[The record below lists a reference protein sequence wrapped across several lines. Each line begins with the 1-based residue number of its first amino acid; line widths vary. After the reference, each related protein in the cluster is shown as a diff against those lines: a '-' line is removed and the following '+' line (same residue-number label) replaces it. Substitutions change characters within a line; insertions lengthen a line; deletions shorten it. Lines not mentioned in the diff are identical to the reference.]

1 MADVA
6 EAANTIATAIR
17 GIAPPPPAA
26 APQSVSLTP
35 FTGAVTEDFR
45 VFREQL
51 ESSIAPAQV
60 PKAQQVGF
68 LKLHLQGG
76 ARNYFLELPAASKN
90 TLNNALLSLEN
101 RYLSANRVELYKLK
115 FQERKFNQSKE
126 TPEDFLTDIT
136 RLANIAFA
144 DSGGND
150 YSAERTRRIRDAFIS
165 GMPTHIRLKLLMQPE
180 TTTVNDLCASVS
192 KRLTLKSI
200 LPDEDAQATGFN
212 SITDNSTS
220 SLATALNNIATA
232 NKNLASSQRELGRQM
247 NKMQISVD
255 RSNNRGFHR
264 GNFRGRRQI
273 QFNSNRGNN
282 RPSNHQGY
290 QRQQFGHT
298 GSGFYNQ
305 RGRDHRYSPIICRN
319 CGQPGHIQSQCWFK
333 PVPQRG
339 THVPFATIPKN

>member
-1 MADVA
+1 
-6 EAANTIATAIR
+6 
-17 GIAPPPPAA
+17 
-26 APQSVSLTP
+26 
-35 FTGAVTEDFR
+35 
-45 VFREQL
+45 
-51 ESSIAPAQV
+51 
-60 PKAQQVGF
+60 
-68 LKLHLQGG
+68 
-76 ARNYFLELPAASKN
+76 
-90 TLNNALLSLEN
+90 
-101 RYLSANRVELYKLK
+101 
-115 FQERKFNQSKE
+115 
-126 TPEDFLTDIT
+126 
-136 RLANIAFA
+136 
-144 DSGGND
+144 
-150 YSAERTRRIRDAFIS
+150 
-165 GMPTHIRLKLLMQPE
+165 MQPE

-200 LPDEDAQATGFN
+200 LPDEDAKATGFN
-212 SITDNSTS
+212 SITNNSSS
-220 SLATALNNIATA
+220 SLATALNNIAAA

-255 RSNNRGFHR
+255 RSNNSGFHR

-282 RPSNHQGY
+282 RHSNHQGY

-319 CGQPGHIQSQCWFK
+319 CGLPGHIPSQCWFK

>member
-1 MADVA
+1 
-6 EAANTIATAIR
+6 
-17 GIAPPPPAA
+17 
-26 APQSVSLTP
+26 
-35 FTGAVTEDFR
+35 
-45 VFREQL
+45 
-51 ESSIAPAQV
+51 
-60 PKAQQVGF
+60 
-68 LKLHLQGG
+68 
-76 ARNYFLELPAASKN
+76 
-90 TLNNALLSLEN
+90 
-101 RYLSANRVELYKLK
+101 
-115 FQERKFNQSKE
+115 
-126 TPEDFLTDIT
+126 
-136 RLANIAFA
+136 
-144 DSGGND
+144 
-150 YSAERTRRIRDAFIS
+150 
-165 GMPTHIRLKLLMQPE
+165 MQPE
-180 TTTVNDLCASVS
+180 TTNVNDLCASVS

-212 SITDNSTS
+212 STTDNSSS
-220 SLATALNNIATA
+220 SLATALNNIAAA
-232 NKNLASSQRELGRQM
+232 NENLASSQRELGRQM

-305 RGRDHRYSPIICRN
+305 LGRDHRYRPIICRN

-339 THVPFATIPKN
+339 THVPFATIPKNKLRSSSLFLQH